1 MKINITKACPVII
14 CEIPPMI
21 ININAAKN
29 KVPLSLISGLS
40 DLWDWR

>member
-1 MKINITKACPVII
+1 MNINITKACPVII
-14 CEIPPMI
+14 CE